1 MAYSLEDIFVVAV
14 SSRALFDL
22 TEENRIFQLE
32 GLEKYS
38 SHQLEHESKV
48 LKPGIAFSLIKALLH
63 LNKHSESKRLIEVVV
78 MSRNNAD
85 TSLRI
90 FNSIQNYELDIT
102 RAALTSGR
110 PLATYLE
117 AFKVDLF
124 LSADEID
131 VQDAVNAGVAA
142 GLVFESESSYDEDK
156 TDTIKIAFD
165 GDAVLFSDE
174 SEKIYQSK
182 GLDAFIEHE
191 KLNVDIPLPEGP
203 FAKMLKHLSFIQK
216 QFPAES
222 NPIRTALVTAR
233 NSPAH
238 ERVILTLRA
247 WGVRI
252 DEAFFLGGISKGSV
266 LKAFGAQIFFDDQET
281 HLNNSAKVVPSFK
294 VLPKQQK
301 LSIE

>member
-1 MAYSLEDIFVVAV
+1 MAYNLKDYLVIAV
-14 SSRALFDL
+14 SSRALFEL
-22 TEENRIFQLE
+22 SEENQIFQTQ
-32 GLEKYS
+32 GLEAYSKY
-38 SHQLEHESKV
+38 QLDNEDKI
-48 LKPGIAFSLIKALLH
+48 LKPGIAFSLIKGILK
-63 LNKHSESKRLIEVVV
+63 LNNLVKGKRKTEVII

-90 FNSIQNYELDIT
+90 FNSIEHYQLDIS

-110 PLATYLE
+110 PLASYLE
-117 AFKVDLF
+117 AFNVDLF

-131 VQDAVNAGVAA
+131 VQDAINAGFAA
-142 GLVFESESSYDEDK
+142 GLIYKTDSSYEED
-156 TDTIKIAFD
+156 TTEQIKIAFD

-174 SEKIYQSK
+174 SEKIFQSQ

-191 KLNVDIPLPEGP
+191 KLNAEKPLPEGP
-203 FAKMLKHLSFIQK
+203 FAKLLKSLSYLQK
-216 QFPAES
+216 QFPPEE

-238 ERVILTLRA
+238 KRVILTLRS

-252 DEAFFLGGISKGSV
+252 DEAFFLGGVPKEGV

-281 HLNNSAKVVPSFK
+281 HLNSSSKVVPSAR
-294 VLPKQQK
+294 VPYRQL
-301 LSIE
+301 